1 MHYLLLAIASST
13 SIIVLFKIFSRLK
26 INTYYAI
33 LVNYVIAA
41 AFGFYSESSDYSL
54 FDIPPKPWFWLAIAA
69 GFLFIVGF
77 NLFALSAHHAGVAL
91 TGMASRMS
99 LIVAVSAGLIIFGD
113 QPGILRIAGII
124 MGIVAFYF
132 TFHRDRM
139 VKVDR
144 KLILLPISLLIV
156 HGFSD
161 LLMKI
166 GQQFYIGG
174 DFTLFLATVFLAAL
188 GFGIIFLFIRKPVSG
203 KFTYKEILG
212 GIIIGLFNWYSGYF
226 LLLGLDIFDVSFVI
240 PMINIGIV
248 TAASL
253 IGYFVFREK
262 LRPLN
267 WIGVALAIIA
277 ILLMLY

>member
-1 MHYLLLAIASST
+1 MLYLLLAIASST

-26 INTYYAI
+26 INTFYAI
-33 LVNYVIAA
+33 IVNYVVAA
-41 AFGFYSESSDYSL
+41 AFGFLSESGNYSL
-54 FDIPPKPWFWLAIAA
+54 LEIPSKPWFLLAIVS
-69 GFLFIVGF
+69 GLLFIVGF

-99 LIVAVSAGLIIFGD
+99 LIVAVSAGLLVFGD
-113 QPGILRIAGII
+113 KPGIMRIAGIVL
-124 MGIVAFYF
+124 GIVAFYF

-139 VKVDR
+139 VEVDR
-144 KLILLPISLLIV
+144 KLIFLPVALLLV

-188 GFGIIFLFIRKPVSG
+188 GFGILFLFLRKPKQVR
-203 KFTYKEILG
+203 FTYKELFG
-212 GIIIGLFNWYSGYF
+212 GIAIGLANWYSGYF

-253 IGYFVFREK
+253 IGYLVFREK
-262 LRPLN
+262 LRPFN
-267 WIGVALAIIA
+267 WIGVALAVIA
-277 ILLMLY
+277 IMLMLY

>member
-1 MHYLLLAIASST
+1 MLYLILAITAST
-13 SIIVLFKIFSRLK
+13 GIIVLFKIFSRLK
-26 INTYYAI
+26 INTFYAI
-33 LVNYVIAA
+33 LVNYVVAA
-41 AFGFYSESSDYSL
+41 AFGFLTESSNYSL
-54 FDIPPKPWFWLAIAA
+54 LDIPSRPWFLLSIAA
-69 GFLFIVGF
+69 GLSFIVGF

-99 LIVAVSAGLIIFGD
+99 LIVAVSAGLLVFGD
-113 QPGILRIAGII
+113 QPGIFRIAGIVL
-124 MGIVAFYF
+124 GVVAFYF

-139 VKVDR
+139 VEVDC
-144 KLILLPISLLIV
+144 KLILLPIALLIV

-166 GQQFYIGG
+166 GQQYYIEG

-188 GFGIIFLFIRKPVSG
+188 GFGMLFLLIRKPKQD
-203 KFTYKEILG
+203 KFTYKELLG
-212 GIIIGLFNWYSGYF
+212 GIVIGLANWYSGYF

-253 IGYFVFREK
+253 IGYLVFREK
-262 LRPLN
+262 LRPFN
-267 WIGVALAIIA
+267 WIGVALAVIA
-277 ILLMLY
+277 IMLMLY

>member
-1 MHYLLLAIASST
+1 MLYLILAIASST

-26 INTYYAI
+26 INTFYAI
-33 LVNYVIAA
+33 IVNYVVAA
-41 AFGFYSESSDYSL
+41 AFGFLSESSNYS
-54 FDIPPKPWFWLAIAA
+54 FIDIPSKPWFWLAVAA
-69 GFLFIVGF
+69 GFSFIVGF

-99 LIVAVSAGLIIFGD
+99 LIVAVSAGLLVFGD
-113 QPGILRIAGII
+113 KPGIIRIAGIFL
-124 MGIVAFYF
+124 GIVAFYF

-139 VKVDR
+139 VEVDR
-144 KLILLPISLLIV
+144 KLIFLPVALLLV

-188 GFGIIFLFIRKPVSG
+188 AFGVLFLVIRKPQQG
-203 KFTYKEILG
+203 RFTYKELLG
-212 GIIIGLFNWYSGYF
+212 GIVIGLANWYSGYF
-226 LLLGLDIFDVSFVI
+226 LLLVLDVFDVSFVI

-253 IGYFVFREK
+253 IGYLVFREK
-262 LRPLN
+262 LRPFN
-267 WIGVALAIIA
+267 WIGVALAVIA
-277 ILLMLY
+277 IMLMLY